1 MKNGFL
7 TFCFAFVPGAGQMYQ
22 GYMKRGLSLVSLF
35 CGGFVLGWL
44 AEPLLAVTPIIWM
57 YSFFDTFNLR
67 AQLGAGNAPA
77 DDFLIHLGR
86 DESFE
91 RLLAR
96 RHKLFGWGLVALG
109 GYILY
114 DEFILGTLER
124 LFWAYD
130 VRNWMLRAVYELL
143 REVPQLILCLALI
156 LLGLWLVR
164 GPRNA
169 RNTIPGPETGDAGY
183 DGDEDFCNYIAQEE
197 RDDHDDRTE
206 EN

>member
-7 TFCFAFVPGAGQMYQ
+7 TFCFAFMPGAGQMYQ

-35 CGGFVLGWL
+35 FGGFVLAWL
-44 AEPLLAVTPIIWM
+44 AEPLLVVMPIVWM

-86 DESFE
+86 DESLE
-91 RLLAR
+91 RLLVR

-124 LFWAYD
+124 LFWTYD

-143 REVPQLILCLALI
+143 REVPQLALCLALI

-164 GPRNA
+164 GPRTA
-169 RNTIPGPETGDAGY
+169 REDIPGPETGATAE
-183 DGDEDFCNYIAQEE
+183 DGDEDFCNYIAQEV
-197 RDDHDDRTE
+197 RDDHDD
-206 EN
+206 